1 MFESRTVFPSNLF
14 ASSVVAAFV
23 TASMLMPVA
32 AASAQS
38 PSAPVVT
45 VTGGKVQGG
54 SLAAPGGAVFKGIPY
69 AQPPVGDLRWREP
82 QPVKTWT
89 GIRQTTEYGAPCA
102 QNDSGWNKN
111 SAEKSSEDCLYL
123 NVWAP
128 EWPSKSRK
136 AVMVW
141 LHGGGNTGGSALG
154 AGGIE
159 PPFDGAKLAS
169 HGVVVVTINYRL
181 GVFGFIGHPELS
193 AESPHHASGTY
204 GIQDQIA
211 ALKWVHDNIA
221 QFGGDPGNVTL
232 FGQSAG
238 ARDTL
243 LVAASPLSRG
253 LLQKAIAESGTP
265 MSGDRHLPTSAQV
278 EQVGVV
284 LGQVLNAPPTGT
296 IKFLRT
302 LPTAQILGIQKE
314 LTAQLAQKGLS
325 LDVGMDGYAIPVY
338 PAEVYRSGKEV
349 PLPMI
354 QGNNGRDNVNERI
367 GDPKDSPE
375 QRTAAVKARLDR
387 YYATNPDLLERALK
401 LYGVT
406 GDGSEVS
413 KYPPYGDAA
422 IQLGTDISQRCGA
435 VVMSGWHSATA
446 PTYEYEFNAGNAAH
460 QPYHSA
466 ELDFVFGYLR
476 DQAAEP
482 NLVKVSEQ
490 MQQYWTN
497 FARTGDP
504 NGPGLPMWPKHN
516 SQKRAYLEFSNEGI
530 AEKSALRDVP
540 CGIYAQ
546 RLNRDLDARKNK

>member
-1 MFESRTVFPSNLF
+1 MFVMRTMSLCNMLS
-14 ASSVVAAFV
+14 ASALTCCIAVSMLIP
-23 TASMLMPVA
+23 TASA
-32 AASAQS
+32 NAQS
-38 PSAPVVT
+38 STGPLVT
-45 VTGGKVQGG
+45 VAGGKVQG
-54 SLAAPGGAVFKGIPY
+54 SLLSSPGAAVFKGIPY
-69 AQPPVGDLRWREP
+69 AQPPVGDLRWREA
-82 QPVKTWT
+82 QSVKSWT
-89 GIRQTTEYGAPCA
+89 GVRQATEYGAPCA
-102 QNDSGWNKN
+102 QNDAGWNKN

-128 EWPSKSRK
+128 EWPSQSKK

-141 LHGGGNTGGSALG
+141 LHGGGNNGGSALG

-181 GVFGFIGHPELS
+181 GIFGFLGHPELT
-193 AESPHHASGTY
+193 AESPHRASGTY
-204 GIQDQIA
+204 GIQDQVA
-211 ALKWVHDNIA
+211 ALRWVHDNIA

-238 ARDTL
+238 ARDTM
-243 LVAASPLSRG
+243 LVAASPLSKG

-265 MSGDRHLPTSAQV
+265 MSGDRHLPTPAQV

-284 LGQVLNAPPTGT
+284 LGQVLNAPSSGT
-296 IKFLRT
+296 IKYLRT
-302 LPTAQILGIQKE
+302 LPTSQILGIQK
-314 LTAQLAQKGLS
+314 QLVTQLQQQGLS

-338 PAEVYRSGKEV
+338 PADVYRSGKEV

-367 GDPKDSPE
+367 GDPKDTPE
-375 QRTAAVKARLDR
+375 QLLAAVKARLEK
-387 YYATNPDLLERALK
+387 YYAANPDLLERARK
-401 LYGVT
+401 LYGVSAE
-406 GDGSEVS
+406 GSEVS

-446 PTYEYEFNAGNAAH
+446 PTYEYEFDAGNAAH

-482 NLVKVSEQ
+482 NLAKLSDQ

-497 FARTGDP
+497 FAKTSDP
-504 NGPGLPMWPKHN
+504 NGPGLPKWPKHD
-516 SQKRAYLEFSNEGI
+516 SQKRAYLEFANEGI
-530 AEKSALRDVP
+530 AEKSALRNVP
-540 CGIYAQ
+540 CGIYAE
-546 RLNRDLDARKNK
+546 RLNRDLDSRKSK

>member
-1 MFESRTVFPSNLF
+1 MSETRLMFLRNAF
-14 ASSVVAAFV
+14 ATLAIAACI
-23 TASMLMPVA
+23 TASMSALTAV
-32 AASAQS
+32 AQS
-38 PSAPVVT
+38 PSGPLVT
-45 VTGGKVQGG
+45 ISGGKVQG
-54 SLAAPGGAVFKGIPY
+54 SLLTAPGGAVFKGIPY

-82 QPVKTWT
+82 QPVKNWT
-89 GIRQTTEYGAPCA
+89 GVHQTTDYGAPCA
-102 QNDSGWNKN
+102 QNDAGWNKN
-111 SAEKSSEDCLYL
+111 SAERSSEDCLYL
-123 NVWAP
+123 NVWTP
-128 EWPSKSRK
+128 EWPSKSKK

-141 LHGGGNTGGSALG
+141 LHGGGNNGGSALG

-181 GVFGFIGHPELS
+181 GIFGFIGHPELT

-211 ALKWVHDNIA
+211 ALRWVHDNIA

-238 ARDTL
+238 ARDTM
-243 LVAASPLSRG
+243 LVAASPLSKG

-265 MSGDRHLPTSAQV
+265 MSGDRHLPTPAQV
-278 EQVGVV
+278 EQAGVV
-284 LGQVLNAPPTGT
+284 LGQVLNAPSNGT
-296 IKFLRT
+296 IKYLRS

-314 LTAQLAQKGLS
+314 LTGQLAQKGLS
-325 LDVGMDGYAIPVY
+325 LDVGMDGYAIPEY

-367 GDPKDSPE
+367 GDPKDTPE

-387 YYATNPDLLERALK
+387 YYAATSDLLERALK
-401 LYGVT
+401 LYGVA

-413 KYPPYGDAA
+413 KYPPYGDIA

-435 VVMSGWHSATA
+435 VIMSGWHSAVA

-482 NLVKVSEQ
+482 NLVNLSGQ

-497 FARTGDP
+497 FA
-504 NGPGLPMWPKHN
+504 
-516 SQKRAYLEFSNEGI
+516 
-530 AEKSALRDVP
+530 
-540 CGIYAQ
+540 
-546 RLNRDLDARKNK
+546 